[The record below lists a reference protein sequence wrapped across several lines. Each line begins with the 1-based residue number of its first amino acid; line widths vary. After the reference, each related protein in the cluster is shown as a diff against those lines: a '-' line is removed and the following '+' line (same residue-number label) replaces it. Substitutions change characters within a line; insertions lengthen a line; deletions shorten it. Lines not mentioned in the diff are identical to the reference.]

1 MLKVIQRNI
10 YKMSEGDFSSLSIG
24 DWERT
29 MLEDAYK
36 AVTKAKRWDFLRR
49 TDVPGPKGFMFSEW
63 PQMKDIDS
71 FMEYGGHSGATYGMT
86 MREMEFIAKKGWD
99 AFAAKYKT
107 KQNPDADSPGKSLLD
122 NPLAFANALK
132 NLKNVRSMIPDI
144 GEQADAIK
152 KFAEGEISYAEMRTQ
167 SG

>member
-1 MLKVIQRNI
+1 MLKVKRRNQNS
-10 YKMSEGDFSSLSIG
+10 MTEGDFNSLSMD

-49 TDVPGPKGFMFSEW
+49 ADVPGPKGFMFSEW
-63 PQMKDIDS
+63 PQMKDIDA

-99 AFAAKYKT
+99 AFVTKYK
-107 KQNPDADSPGKSLLD
+107 NRR
-122 NPLAFANALK
+122 NPLAFGNTLQNDPVA
-132 NLKNVRSMIPDI
+132 RSMIPNID
-144 GEQADAIK
+144 EQVDAIK
-152 KFAEGEISYAEMRTQ
+152 KFADGKISYAEMRTL

>member
-1 MLKVIQRNI
+1 MLKVKVRNYI
-10 YKMSEGDFSSLSIG
+10 SMAEGDFNSLSMD

-49 TDVPGPKGFMFSEW
+49 KDVPGPKGFMFSEW
-63 PQMKDIDS
+63 PQMKDIDA

-86 MREMEFIAKKGWD
+86 MREMEFIAKNGWD
-99 AFAAKYKT
+99 AFATKYKNR
-107 KQNPDADSPGKSLLD
+107 QNSQKVSSNNSPLN
-122 NPLAFANALK
+122 NPLAFANALQ
-132 NLKNVRSMIPDI
+132 NLQSVRSMIPNID
-144 GEQADAIK
+144 EQVDGIK
-152 KFAEGEISYAEMRTQ
+152 KFADGEITYAEMRTL